1 MGRPINYKK
10 QDVDTSV
17 ETSKALWFM
26 AVFSGETVPE
36 TATLVKQLGTNTV
49 RLRSVATGVV
59 EDFTLVDDANEPGE
73 AHLTVYNG
81 GSALGQAVKLM
92 QHRVN
97 VLVNDEVVQY
107 RHNLSGVENFDD
119 PEYVYFDVLVGPSA
133 PADSDWT
140 LDFIDPEVAIEMLAF
155 TGTGSLD
162 VSAIQ
167 YSIDGADPEQTSGT
181 IVGVYNIIDTPDVG
195 TYSVRIRYVT
205 NIGTSEWSD
214 PKTVEVG

>member
-10 QDVDTSV
+10 QDVDTSI

-59 EDFTLVDDANEPGE
+59 EDFTLVDDANEPGK
-73 AHLTVYNG
+73 AYLTVNNG
-81 GSALGQAVKLM
+81 NGPLGEVVKLM

-97 VLVNDEVVQY
+97 VLVNSEVVQY
-107 RHNLSGVENFDD
+107 RHNLSGVANDGD
-119 PEYVYFDVLVGPSA
+119 SEYVYFDVLVGPSA

-155 TGTGSLD
+155 SDVGSADL
-162 VSAIQ
+162 SAIE
-167 YSIDGADPEQTSGT
+167 YSIDGADPQETSDT

>member
-10 QDVDTSV
+10 QDATTSI

-36 TATLVKQLGTNTV
+36 QAALVKQLGTNTV
-49 RLRSVATGVV
+49 RLRSVATGTI
-59 EDFTLVDDANEPGE
+59 EDFTLVDDANEPGK
-73 AHLTVYNG
+73 AYLTVYNG
-81 GSALGQAVKLM
+81 GSSLGQAVKLM

-140 LDFIDPEVAIEMLAF
+140 LDFIDPEVAIEMLALEV
-155 TGTGSLD
+155 GSADL
-162 VSAIQ
+162 SAIE
-167 YSIDGADPEQTSGT
+167 YSIDGADPQETSDT
-181 IVGVYNIIDTPDVG
+181 IVGVYNIIDTPVVG